1 MSIRASRACEAGRRE
16 EEECLLEL
24 NLSKNILL
32 ADFNIILVSSAPLTT
47 QPAPV
52 PGQPCQGGGGG
63 GVNGTKVKYNC
74 LILQNDTSESYLS
87 RETDTIEQAGSPA
100 LYWVWS
106 SGQMADLGVIKI
118 TQS

>member
-52 PGQPCQGGGGG
+52 PGQPCEGGGGAG
-63 GVNGTKVKYNC
+63 DGVNGTKVKYNC

-87 RETDTIEQAGSPA
+87 GETDTIELAGSPA
-100 LYWVWS
+100 L
-106 SGQMADLGVIKI
+106 D
-118 TQS
+118 